1 MNDPIRAFQ
10 KPLIDFRTED
20 FQMAT
25 TALTEGDFAKT
36 VQDNDMVIV
45 DFWAEWCG
53 PCRKFAPAYEK
64 VSGEHPDVVFGKV
77 DTEAQPGLQMQFGI
91 QSIPT
96 LMIFREGVIL
106 YNEAGAI
113 PEAALQDLITKAKE
127 LDMEEVK
134 KQLADS

>member
-1 MNDPIRAFQ
+1 
-10 KPLIDFRTED
+10 
-20 FQMAT
+20 MAT
-25 TALTEGDFAKT
+25 TALTEGDFAQT

-64 VSGEHPDVVFGKV
+64 VSEEHPDVVFGKV

-113 PEAALQDLITKAKE
+113 PEAALQELVTKAKE

-134 KQLADS
+134 KSLAEG